1 MFAREISDPLSI
13 GGYRGGVF
21 LTTTLPRVLTGADLL
36 PADRLLWAVLAVMAA
51 IVSPWKHLVSVEI
64 TGMPQAL
71 EIAAAML
78 ALRAIYVTVR
88 PGARIVHALLEN
100 GAGIIA
106 YTAILAPV
114 SYLCARNTM
123 PLFDDVLHAADARL
137 GFDWLAWAA
146 FENGIPAIAVIL
158 KLAYASLLPQTV
170 LVLVV
175 LPVIG
180 DGRRG
185 FSFIRASLIAVI
197 VACAGSY
204 LFPAAGPE
212 AVVTDWYPH
221 WAALRTTEP
230 FTASLSQVQGIIAFP
245 SFHASL
251 AVLLLFA
258 VRGLGVVTW
267 AFGTLEVLMLIST
280 PTHGHHYLCDVI
292 AGIGIAGGAVVLTD
306 RLDRWFPPRLS
317 VIP

>member
-1 MFAREISDPLSI
+1 ML
-13 GGYRGGVF
+13 
-21 LTTTLPRVLTGADLL
+21 LTHTLPRLRTGTGLL
-36 PADRLLWAVLAVMAA
+36 PADRLLWTVLAAIAA
-51 IVSPWKHLVSVEI
+51 IVPPWERLLSVEI
-64 TGMPQAL
+64 MGMSQAL
-71 EIAAAML
+71 GVAAAML
-78 ALRAIYVTVR
+78 ALRAIYVAVR
-88 PGARIVHALLEN
+88 PGARVVHTLMEN

-106 YTAILAPV
+106 YSAILAPV

-137 GFDWLAWAA
+137 GYDWLAWAA
-146 FENGIPAIAVIL
+146 FENGIPAIATTL

-170 LVLVV
+170 LVLVM

-197 VACAGSY
+197 VACAGSHV
-204 LFPAAGPE
+204 FPAAGPE
-212 AVVTDWYPH
+212 AVVTEWYPH
-221 WAALRTTEP
+221 WAALRTAEP
-230 FTASLSQVQGIIAFP
+230 FTTSLAQMQGIIAFP

-258 VRGLGVVTW
+258 VRGLSVVTW
-267 AFGTLEVLMLIST
+267 AFGALEALMLIST

-292 AGIGIAGGAVVLTD
+292 AGVGIAVGALLLTN
-306 RLDRWFPPRLS
+306 RLDRWFPLASLVSRDP
-317 VIP
+317 

>member
-1 MFAREISDPLSI
+1 ML
-13 GGYRGGVF
+13 
-21 LTTTLPRVLTGADLL
+21 LTNTLPRVRASADLL
-36 PADRLLWAVLAVMAA
+36 PADRLFWTVLAAIAA
-51 IVSPWKHLVSVEI
+51 IVPAWERLLSVDI
-64 TGMPQAL
+64 TGLSQAL
-71 EIAAAML
+71 SVAAAML
-78 ALRAIYVTVR
+78 AVRALYVAVR
-88 PGARIVHALLEN
+88 PGARIVHTVLEN
-100 GAGIIA
+100 GAGIVA

-123 PLFDDVLHAADARL
+123 PLFDDVFHAADARL
-137 GFDWLAWAA
+137 GYDWLAWAA
-146 FENGIPAIAVIL
+146 FENGVPAVATIL

-175 LPVIG
+175 LPIIG

-204 LFPAAGPE
+204 LFPAAGPQGT
-212 AVVTDWYPH
+212 VTDWYPH
-221 WAALRTTEP
+221 WAALRTAEP
-230 FTASLSQVQGIIAFP
+230 FTTSLSQVQGIIAFP

-267 AFGTLEVLMLIST
+267 AFGALEVLMLMAT

-292 AGIGIAGGAVVLTD
+292 AGVGVAVGALLLTNC
-306 RLDRWFPPRLS
+306 LDRWFPLASLASRDA
-317 VIP
+317 